1 MTEDE
6 DQKEDDGRERR
17 QEDRISTR
25 RPNWL
30 YCVLGSYQ
38 KVNEVSVSLSARRN
52 FLRIF
57 HFGRRGSEV
66 GRLGCEPWLRARR
79 AGMKTRILSAHI
91 SFSIN
96 MTGIIRRAYVVW
108 DNQTSIQS
116 AAVLDHVLDSECRTA
131 RKQLKHAPCSPSVQ
145 NCLVF
150 HMRQLQLTARRQPA
164 TRRVHGRPRH
174 YTRMD
179 SQTHIEIMRE
189 P

>member
-25 RPNWL
+25 QPNWL

-66 GRLGCEPWLRARR
+66 AEIGLRAMVASAPRR
-79 AGMKTRILSAHI
+79 DEDAHPFR
-91 SFSIN
+91 SH
-96 MTGIIRRAYVVW
+96 
-108 DNQTSIQS
+108 
-116 AAVLDHVLDSECRTA
+116 LL
-131 RKQLKHAPCSPSVQ
+131 
-145 NCLVF
+145 
-150 HMRQLQLTARRQPA
+150 
-164 TRRVHGRPRH
+164 
-174 YTRMD
+174 
-179 SQTHIEIMRE
+179 
-189 P
+189 